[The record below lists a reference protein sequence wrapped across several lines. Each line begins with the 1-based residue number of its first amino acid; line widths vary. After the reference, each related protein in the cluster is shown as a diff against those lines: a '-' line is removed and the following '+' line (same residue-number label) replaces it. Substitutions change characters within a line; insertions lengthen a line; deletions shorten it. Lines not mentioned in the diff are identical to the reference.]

1 MIFLYLPRCEILPKL
16 LLQRNPSQCPAQPTS
31 SGQLSTDQHCFRD
44 KSLHPQ
50 DTVVVAPVLCRP
62 SGPSPSL
69 APVEV
74 PVSDVKM
81 WIGKRRKR
89 GPQSPLSKDSTCFV
103 NQQHHR
109 GRSKSGNNPQP
120 QPVRIATT
128 HHSTRR
134 YLLTLSTNPKDNT
147 NHPSP
152 SHPDR
157 TFQPPQP
164 GPKSKSPAHTINSP
178 LAREGTRKKGHRRQT
193 NPLPAQP
200 AGNRPAQTIQIDLAS
215 AAALGPAA
223 CATEEFGGG
232 GACDRDLGSGRA
244 DPGPRRDL
252 VSTHTC
258 MSAHTPTELFS
269 ARSGLCGA
277 GVCVFGGG
285 RQAAECFRR

>member
-1 MIFLYLPRCEILPKL
+1 
-16 LLQRNPSQCPAQPTS
+16 
-31 SGQLSTDQHCFRD
+31 
-44 KSLHPQ
+44 
-50 DTVVVAPVLCRP
+50 
-62 SGPSPSL
+62 
-69 APVEV
+69 
-74 PVSDVKM
+74 M
-81 WIGKRRKR
+81 WTGKRRKR
-89 GPQSPLSKDSTCFV
+89 GSQSPLSKDSTCFCQSTASSWTIQV
-103 NQQHHR
+103 WKQPSTPTSPISHHHP
-109 GRSKSGNNPQP
+109 SLYKKVPTHPIDQP
-120 QPVRIATT
+120 QRTT
-128 HHSTRR
+128 RT
-134 YLLTLSTNPKDNT
+134 TLP
-147 NHPSP
+147 PLPP

-164 GPKSKSPAHTINSP
+164 GPKSKSPAHTINPP

-232 GACDRDLGSGRA
+232 GAYDRDLGSGRA

>member
-128 HHSTRR
+128 RHSTRR
-134 YLLTLSTNPKDNT
+134 YLLTPIDQPQRQHEPPFPL
-147 NHPSP
+147 PSRQNIP
-152 SHPDR
+152 AAPTR
-157 TFQPPQP
+157 AQ
-164 GPKSKSPAHTINSP
+164 SKSPAHTINPP

-232 GACDRDLGSGRA
+232 GAYDRDLGSGRA

>member
-128 HHSTRR
+128 RHSTRR
-134 YLLTLSTNPKDNT
+134 YLLTPIDQPQRQHEPPFPLPSRQNIPAAPTRAQIQKSSSHNQSPFGPRRHKKKRPSSANQSPSSPT
-147 NHPSP
+147 RRQPPSP
-152 SHPDR
+152 DHPDR
-157 TFQPPQP
+157 SRIRRRSRSRGVCHRGIWRGRGLRSGFGVGSGGP
-164 GPKSKSPAHTINSP
+164 GTPARLGVDPHLHERAHTY
-178 LAREGTRKKGHRRQT
+178 RTV
-193 NPLPAQP
+193 
-200 AGNRPAQTIQIDLAS
+200 
-215 AAALGPAA
+215 LGKVGAVR
-223 CATEEFGGG
+223 GG
-232 GACDRDLGSGRA
+232 C
-244 DPGPRRDL
+244 
-252 VSTHTC
+252 
-258 MSAHTPTELFS
+258 
-269 ARSGLCGA
+269 
-277 GVCVFGGG
+277 VCVRRWQAGG
-285 RQAAECFRR
+285 

>member
-1 MIFLYLPRCEILPKL
+1 MKSCQSFFFNEIPANAQPSQLPRGSCRRI
-16 LLQRNPSQCPAQPTS
+16 SIV
-31 SGQLSTDQHCFRD
+31 FRD

-128 HHSTRR
+128 TRHSTRR

-164 GPKSKSPAHTINSP
+164 GPKSKSPAHTINPP